1 MGDRRKGAGLLW
13 EVEMDFPLMERE
25 ERAEGGG
32 FLGKLGMSHQETG
45 DWRVERIWRRV
56 MLGTHRAVVPQQW
69 KTADAAARGT
79 RQDTAKGHCHP
90 RASSAKSR
98 GFHTLLDEG
107 PETP

>member
-1 MGDRRKGAGLLW
+1 MLPGPGEEAAAGAGVGDRRKGAGLLW
-13 EVEMDFPLMERE
+13 EVEMDFPLMEGE

-56 MLGTHRAVVPQQW
+56 MLGAHRAVVPQQW

-79 RQDTAKGHCHP
+79 RQDTEK
-90 RASSAKSR
+90 
-98 GFHTLLDEG
+98 TQ
-107 PETP
+107 PEVP